1 MGSDELFVPVEPKF
15 WVVFACVRSAVA
27 GHAALPNHTLG
38 HPMLR
43 LGPAALPTFVSALI
57 QQQSE
62 TPSAAMGCL
71 LEHRDEVAS
80 WFAVHGALLATIKLS
95 DLRVALFAASGK
107 NKAIKG
113 GLNALAAR
121 LVGKAHSRSASNTS
135 TWLPLA
141 TKIRASLP
149 TQLPDATPS
158 PTKITAAHAVP
169 VLEVKAPCH
178 GAPDKVQVHVEL
190 STSTPEV
197 DVPPPFD
204 PHYCDSDDEEQQ
216 NAGVHWLLRSAA
228 SEGAEAA
235 TIETNCHGTSLNLV
249 AVRNNDRTAGDKAAC
264 KWLQDLLHPYTA
276 NMQIKPD
283 FVRWLW
289 CATDPSIRLPTM
301 AGESKPGYVDT
312 DGRAVYQLAAYL
324 MYLVRMF
331 RLVDPDPVVVG
342 RLWHGKHLQYFTMAL
357 GTTASGDRR
366 YMLTPWGSAFD
377 MSAPQGRADAVQRE
391 RACMSYCRS
400 MEVKLG
406 PVMAMLVAMK
416 AKADDPEFDAAD
428 PDDRV
433 PLTREPLKPCTWWHF
448 PASWPA
454 FMRAELR
461 HRGYSRCRLLKT
473 SHNVAV
479 FHGTDSASQQAVC
492 IKVYGAKPV
501 QMLTSYRALAKT
513 AFRHAVMQVLTDFD
527 TVWGHVV
534 VARWEDGVTLDH
546 IGDARL
552 PEVVAEMVVDLCAR
566 RPTREERAAAHGA
579 RIRPHER
586 QGALACAH

>member
-1 MGSDELFVPVEPKF
+1 MADLDLIDVRALGRALDVDGDELCTSVLAFEAGPHAQQLLRQLANAESKVDFSTAYSQCCSAEFVDAHPAEEMGSDELFVPVEPKF

-71 LEHRDEVAS
+71 LEHRGEVAS

-95 DLRVALFAASGK
+95 DLRVALFAASGN

-169 VLEVKAPCH
+169 VLEVKAPCD

-197 DVPPPFD
+197 DVPPPFN

-216 NAGVHWLLRSAA
+216 NAGVHWLLLSAA

-235 TIETNCHGTSLNLV
+235 TIKTNCHGTSLNLV
-249 AVRNNDRTAGDKAAC
+249 AVRNNDRTAGNKAAC
-264 KWLQDLLHPYTA
+264 KWLQDLLHPHTA

-283 FVRWLW
+283 FVRWLR

-331 RLVDPDPVVVG
+331 RLVDRTPWSWADCG
-342 RLWHGKHLQYFTMAL
+342 
-357 GTTASGDRR
+357 TASTCSTSPWRSAQLRR
-366 YMLTPWGSAFD
+366 A
-377 MSAPQGRADAVQRE
+377 
-391 RACMSYCRS
+391 
-400 MEVKLG
+400 
-406 PVMAMLVAMK
+406 
-416 AKADDPEFDAAD
+416 
-428 PDDRV
+428 
-433 PLTREPLKPCTWWHF
+433 
-448 PASWPA
+448 
-454 FMRAELR
+454 
-461 HRGYSRCRLLKT
+461 
-473 SHNVAV
+473 
-479 FHGTDSASQQAVC
+479 
-492 IKVYGAKPV
+492 IGA
-501 QMLTSYRALAKT
+501 T
-513 AFRHAVMQVLTDFD
+513 
-527 TVWGHVV
+527 
-534 VARWEDGVTLDH
+534 
-546 IGDARL
+546 
-552 PEVVAEMVVDLCAR
+552 C
-566 RPTREERAAAHGA
+566 
-579 RIRPHER
+579 
-586 QGALACAH
+586 